1 MTLGGT
7 NTYVVGRDP
16 AYVVDPG
23 PDDAGHLDAVR
34 AEGEGRGG
42 IEGVVLTHSHSDH
55 SAGVR
60 ALGAPLLLGVVSDG
74 DETSALAG
82 AVPARTDA
90 DRAQPSVAGC
100 SSSRV
105 GPLEVVATPGHAR
118 DHVVFVWGDV
128 CFCGDLILGEG
139 SSIVPPGA
147 FGGSLVDYMES
158 LRRVRQL
165 DVSKLA
171 PGHGPL
177 IDDPAARI
185 DEYIAHREEREARLV
200 TALDKGERSRT
211 SLLDAAWDDVP
222 EILRPAAAM
231 AMEAHL
237 EKLEA
242 EGRLAASQLE
252 P

>member
-1 MTLGGT
+1 M
-7 NTYVVGRDP
+7 VVP
-16 AYVVDPG
+16 
-23 PDDAGHLDAVR
+23 
-34 AEGEGRGG
+34 
-42 IEGVVLTHSHSDH
+42 
-55 SAGVR
+55 
-60 ALGAPLLLGVVSDG
+60 
-74 DETSALAG
+74 
-82 AVPARTDA
+82 
-90 DRAQPSVAGC
+90 
-100 SSSRV
+100 
-105 GPLEVVATPGHAR
+105 TPGHAR

-158 LRRVRQL
+158 LRRVREL
-165 DVSKLA
+165 DVSLLA

-177 IDDPAARI
+177 IGDPSAKI

-200 TALDKGERSRT
+200 AALDAGERSRT